1 MNELKK
7 ELSKLSGVDMFNPKF
22 RDVFKKYFPEDK
34 DAEEEALK
42 EKGIETDEVEE
53 NTVAEEIAE
62 ETAEETTEEVVED
75 KDAEEVAEDVAEAD
89 TVEEAGEVVED
100 AVAEEVAEETTEE
113 KVEEVTE
120 AAVDNTA
127 TELLDARIE
136 NELLKGGVRP
146 EKLNA
151 AKRVMKVEVN
161 SLEDLGKVQEILRE
175 YPEWV
180 RGYDNKGYGMSVD
193 EAGDSFTAEER
204 RLMEMGIDP
213 RN

>member
-1 MNELKK
+1 MINEFKK
-7 ELSKLSGVDMFNPKF
+7 ELSKLLGIDMFNPKF
-22 RDVFKKYFPEDK
+22 RNVFKKYFPGEK
-34 DAEEEALK
+34 DAEDEVLE
-42 EKGIETDEVEE
+42 EKGIETDAVEE

-62 ETAEETTEEVVED
+62 ETAEETTEVVED

-89 TVEEAGEVVED
+89 TVEEAEEVVED

-113 KVEEVTE
+113 RVEEVTE
-120 AAVDNTA
+120 TAVDNTA
-127 TELLDARIE
+127 DELLDARIE

-146 EKLNA
+146 EKLIP

-193 EAGDSFTAEER
+193 EAGDGLTEEEK
-204 RLMEMGIDP
+204 RLREMGIDP
-213 RN
+213 KN

>member
-22 RDVFKKYFPEDK
+22 RDVFKKYFPDDK
-34 DAEEEALK
+34 DAEEQALE
-42 EKGIETDEVEE
+42 EKGIETDAVEE

-62 ETAEETTEEVVED
+62 ETAEETTEVVEN

-89 TVEEAGEVVED
+89 TVEEAEDVVED
-100 AVAEEVAEETTEE
+100 AVAEEVAEE

-120 AAVDNTA
+120 TAVDNTA
-127 TELLDARIE
+127 DELLDARIE

-146 EKLNA
+146 EKLIP

-180 RGYDNKGYGMSVD
+180 RGYDNKGYGMPVD
-193 EAGDSFTAEER
+193 ETGDGLTEEEK
-204 RLMEMGIDP
+204 RLREMGIDP
-213 RN
+213 KN

>member
-22 RDVFKKYFPEDK
+22 RDVFKKYFPDDK
-34 DAEEEALK
+34 DAEEQALE
-42 EKGIETDEVEE
+42 EKGIETDAVEE

-62 ETAEETTEEVVED
+62 ETAEETTEVVED

-89 TVEEAGEVVED
+89 TVEEEVVED
-100 AVAEEVAEETTEE
+100 AVAEEVAEGTTEE

-120 AAVDNTA
+120 TAIDNTA
-127 TELLDARIE
+127 DELLDARIE

-146 EKLNA
+146 EKLIP

-180 RGYDNKGYGMSVD
+180 RGYDNKGYGMPVD
-193 EAGDSFTAEER
+193 ETGDGLTEEEK
-204 RLMEMGIDP
+204 RLREMGIDP
-213 RN
+213 KN

>member
-22 RDVFKKYFPEDK
+22 RDVFKKYFPDDK
-34 DAEEEALK
+34 DAEEVALE
-42 EKGIETDEVEE
+42 EKGIETEEVEE

-62 ETAEETTEEVVED
+62 ETAEETTDVVED
-75 KDAEEVAEDVAEAD
+75 KDVEEVTEDVAEAE
-89 TVEEAGEVVED
+89 TVEEAEEVVED

-113 KVEEVTE
+113 VTE
-120 AAVDNTA
+120 AVDNTA
-127 TELLDARIE
+127 DELLDARIE

-146 EKLNA
+146 EKLA
-151 AKRVMKVEVN
+151 PAKRVMKVEIN

-180 RGYDNKGYGMSVD
+180 RGYNNDSYGMSVD
-193 EAGDSFTAEER
+193 EAGDGLTEEEK
-204 RLMEMGIDP
+204 RLKQMGIDID
-213 RN
+213 